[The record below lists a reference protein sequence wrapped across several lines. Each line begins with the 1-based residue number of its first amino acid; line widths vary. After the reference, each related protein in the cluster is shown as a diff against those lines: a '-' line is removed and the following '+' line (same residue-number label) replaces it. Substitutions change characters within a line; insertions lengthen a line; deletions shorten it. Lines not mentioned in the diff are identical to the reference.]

1 MKNSNMLRDSMIK
14 DFAENYME
22 KLFYFCLKKTG
33 DNQVAEDLTQDIAF
47 NIINSL
53 NRGNIPCNFPAWVW
67 RIARNRYSSWAD
79 AKHRYKESVVDSDIE
94 DCVIADENGDIL
106 GDMVYEEQLSLL
118 RRELAFIKSDYR
130 NIVVAYYFENKSIR
144 EISSST
150 SLSVSAVQQRL
161 HRARIILKEGIDMA
175 REFGKRSYNPENIT
189 FVKDGKNGDLGQPWS
204 IVSRLLYKNI
214 FLETYEN
221 PQTAE
226 ELSLELGI
234 ALPYMEDDLE
244 FLVREQ
250 LLRKEG
256 NKYQTDFMIINK
268 EDQLA
273 AYETHRKLQKPITDK
288 LCELIDLYMKED
300 GGKVDISYM
309 SYDDA
314 KWALLGAAFDY
325 IYSPIWKN
333 SPYWVKKTL
342 PKRPDNGAW
351 ILTGYESVDLY
362 YPDYGGLHTASADD
376 LGNEIEF
383 GQYRLEYNQEK
394 LPQFLSY
401 SEAKTLLLIC
411 QGDQKECNIF
421 YVDKLIEYGYVKKI
435 NDTLKPNTVIFY
447 KKVADKEPSE
457 KIIELRDELVDLFKQ
472 TLSPYIS
479 FLDRGLIFEQALN
492 DGWLKYDDK
501 SEITI
506 GSYINI

>member
-1 MKNSNMLRDSMIK
+1 MMQQLNANGLIDE
-14 DFAENYME
+14 FTNNYLE

-33 DNQVAEDLTQDIAF
+33 NNEDAEDLVQDIAV
-47 NIINSL
+47 NIIVSL
-53 NRGNIPCNFPAWVW
+53 NNGLIPINFSAWVW
-67 RIARNRYSSWAD
+67 KIARNRYSKWAD
-79 AKHRYKESVVDSDIE
+79 AKHKHNAAVACNDIDDYE
-94 DCVIADENGDIL
+94 LADENGELSDKIIL
-106 GDMVYEEQLSLL
+106 DERFSLL
-118 RRELAFIKSDYR
+118 RRELSFIKSDYR
-130 NIVVAYYFENKSIR
+130 NIVVAYYFENKSVR
-144 EISSST
+144 EIASLQ
-150 SLSVSAVQQRL
+150 SLSVSAIQQRL
-161 HRARIILKEGIDMA
+161 HRARTILKEGMDMA
-175 REFGKRSYNPENIT
+175 REFGRRSYNPENIT

-221 PQTAE
+221 PQTSE

-256 NKYQTDFMIINK
+256 NKYQTDFKIINK

-309 SYDDA
+309 NYDDA
-314 KWALLGAAFDY
+314 KWTLLGAAFDY
-325 IYSPIWKN
+325 IYIPIWKN
-333 SPYWVKKTL
+333 SPFWVKKTL

-362 YPDYGGLHTASADD
+362 YPDYGGLHTASADEF
-376 LGNEIEF
+376 GNEIAF
-383 GQYRLEYNQEK
+383 GQYRLKYNQEK

-401 SEAKTLLLIC
+401 NEAKNLLLIC
-411 QGDQKECNIF
+411 QGKQSECDAL

-435 NDTLKPNTVIFY
+435 NDTLKPKTVIFNN
-447 KKVADKEPSE
+447 KVADNEPSE
-457 KIIELRDELVDLFKQ
+457 KIFKLRDELVELFKQ

-506 GSYINI
+506 GSYIYI